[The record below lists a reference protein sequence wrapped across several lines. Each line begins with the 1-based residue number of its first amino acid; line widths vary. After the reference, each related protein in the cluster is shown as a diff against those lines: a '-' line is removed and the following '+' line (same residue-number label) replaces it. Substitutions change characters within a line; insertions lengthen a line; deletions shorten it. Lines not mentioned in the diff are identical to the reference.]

1 MDQLRR
7 LLEKLSLRQKISIV
21 VAVLAIAGGM
31 YFVTNWNTARNYK
44 VLFAKLSDEEAAK
57 VLTRLREQN
66 VEFKLENKGGT
77 ILVPSEKV
85 DELRIELAAEG
96 ILKSGMGYELFD
108 KPNLGITDFAEKVN
122 YRRAQEGELARTI
135 MAMPEV
141 ESARV
146 HLSMSKESM
155 FADQRQA
162 AKASVML
169 KLKTGETLAPQRALG
184 ISLLT
189 ASAVEG
195 LQPENITVVDMHG
208 NILAKPKKPGQPS
221 IPEPDEAQIRYR
233 VKLEEDLLK
242 KVNETLEPLLGGDHY
257 RAGVSVEVD
266 FSSGEQSE
274 ERFDPERSVM
284 TNQQRSEDFSGST
297 APSGVP
303 GTSSNLPRPPSRP
316 GETGKNASR
325 RNETT
330 NYQSSR
336 TVRRINMP
344 LGGIKRLSVSVLVD
358 NNIRW
363 EGAGP
368 KAKRILEPP
377 PQETLDKIKDLVS
390 GIAGVLPARGDQVIV
405 QALPFEATLRQEPP
419 PAPPAPVAAPGATG
433 TPGAQGTPNPNS
445 LFGIQLPVLPLPA
458 WVPGPLRDTKILL
471 LVAVGLLV
479 LILGAV
485 AFVVLRL
492 KARKKAAKAKAA
504 AAAALPGE
512 AGATAAGPAALEV
525 AREADSNAIDP
536 NDPTKSIS
544 EQLAER
550 RKQIEEAQRL
560 HLPTLAG
567 PTTNKTEVLTRHL
580 TEEAKKDPAG
590 VAYILRNWLEQDDL
604 AR

>member
-31 YFVTNWNTARNYK
+31 FFVTNWNTARNYK

-146 HLSMSKESM
+146 HLSPSKDSM

-162 AKASVML
+162 AKASIMV
-169 KLKTGETLAPQRALG
+169 KLKTGEALAPQRALG

-189 ASAVEG
+189 ASAIEG

-233 VKLEEDLLK
+233 AKIEDDLLV
-242 KVNETLEPLLGGDHY
+242 KVNDQLAKLGSDHY
-257 RAGVSVEVD
+257 RAGVSAEID

-297 APSGVP
+297 TPSGVP
-303 GTSSNLPRPPSRP
+303 GTPSNLPRPPARP
-316 GETGKNASR
+316 GESGKNASR

-336 TVRRINMP
+336 TIRRVSMP
-344 LGGIKRLSVSVLVD
+344 LGSIKRLSVSVLVD
-358 NNIRW
+358 HNLRW
-363 EGAGP
+363 EGVGP

-377 PQETLDKIKDLVS
+377 TPETLNTIKELVAAT
-390 GIAGVLPARGDQVIV
+390 AGVSLQRGDTISVL
-405 QALPFEATLRQEPP
+405 ALPFEATLQQEPP
-419 PAPPAPVAAPGATG
+419 PAPPAPVAA
-433 TPGAQGTPNPNS
+433 TPGAQGAPNPNS

-471 LVAVGLLV
+471 LVAVALLLV
-479 LILGAV
+479 SLGGIT
-485 AFVVLRL
+485 FLVLRL
-492 KARKKAAKAKAA
+492 KAKKKVVKAKAA
-504 AAAALPGE
+504 AAAAALTAE
-512 AGATAAGPAALEV
+512 ANGTAAGPAALEV
-525 AREADSNAIDP
+525 AKDVDPNAIDP
-536 NDPTKSIS
+536 NDPNKSIS

-550 RKQIEEAQRL
+550 RALLEAAQRVR
-560 HLPTLAG
+560 LPTLAG

-590 VAYILRNWLEQDDL
+590 VAAVLRNWLEQDEI

>member
-7 LLEKLSLRQKISIV
+7 LLDKLSLRQKISIV
-21 VAVLAIAGGM
+21 VAVLVIAGGM
-31 YFVTNWNTARNYK
+31 YFVGNWNTARNYK
-44 VLFAKLSDEEAAK
+44 VLFAKLTDTEASG
-57 VLTRLREQN
+57 VLARLKEQN
-66 VEFKLENKGGT
+66 VEYKLENGGT

-85 DELRIELAAEG
+85 YELRINLAAEG
-96 ILKSGMGYELFD
+96 VPKSGIGYELFD
-108 KPNLGITDFAEKVN
+108 KPNLGVTDFTEKVN
-122 YRRAQEGELARTI
+122 HRRATEGELARTI
-135 MAMPEV
+135 GALGSV

-146 HLSMSKESM
+146 HLSLAKESM

-162 AKASVML
+162 AKASIMV
-169 KLKTGETLAPQRALG
+169 KLKTGETLAPQSAQAILH
-184 ISLLT
+184 LT
-189 ASAVEG
+189 AGAVEG

-208 NILAKPKKPGQPS
+208 NLLAKPKKPGQPS

-233 VKLEEDLLK
+233 TKIEDDLLV
-242 KVNETLEPLLGGDHY
+242 KVNDQLAKLGSDHY
-257 RAGVSVEVD
+257 RAGVSAEID

-303 GTSSNLPRPPSRP
+303 GTPSNLPRPSSRP

-336 TVRRINMP
+336 TIRRLNMP
-344 LGGIKRLSVSVLVD
+344 LGSIKRLSVSVLVD
-358 NNIRW
+358 HNLRW

-377 PQETLDKIKDLVS
+377 TPETLNTIKELVAAT
-390 GIAGVLPARGDQVIV
+390 AGVSLQRGDTISVL
-405 QALPFEATLRQEPP
+405 ALPFEATLQQEPP
-419 PAPPAPVAAPGATG
+419 PAPPPPPVAATPG
-433 TPGAQGTPNPNS
+433 TPGAQGAPNPNA

-471 LVAVGLLV
+471 MVAVALLLV
-479 LILGAV
+479 LIGAI

-492 KARKKAAKAKAA
+492 KAKKKAVKAKAA
-504 AAAALPGE
+504 AAAALSAAAAE
-512 AGATAAGPAALEV
+512 GAPAALDV
-525 AREADSNAIDP
+525 AKDIDPNAIDP
-536 NDPTKSIS
+536 NDPNKSIS

-550 RKQIEEAQRL
+550 RAVLDAAQQVRL
-560 HLPTLAG
+560 PMLQA